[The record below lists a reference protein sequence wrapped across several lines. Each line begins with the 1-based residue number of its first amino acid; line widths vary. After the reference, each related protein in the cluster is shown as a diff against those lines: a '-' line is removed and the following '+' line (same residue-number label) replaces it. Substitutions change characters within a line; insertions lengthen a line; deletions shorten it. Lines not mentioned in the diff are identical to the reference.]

1 MLLDKVLNEDE
12 IKEIDAIFKTEKKL
26 DSYHYLKT
34 RQSGDDIFIEAHIVF
49 RDKKISLHDAH
60 SVSES
65 LESELGARFPG
76 ATITLHLDTDPE
88 PEVCPIHT

>member
-1 MLLDKVLNEDE
+1 MLLDKALNEDE

-49 RDKKISLHDAH
+49 RDKKFRFMMPIVFQNPSNQSSGHD
-60 SVSES
+60 S
-65 LESELGARFPG
+65 LEL
-76 ATITLHLDTDPE
+76 L
-88 PEVCPIHT
+88 